1 MNDDPL
7 TPPIESSVRHMLGD
21 IKEFARREPAKAVAA
36 AFGTG
41 LLINMLPTRALVGT
55 VTAVGVMF
63 MRPVLLSLGVT
74 KVMELCCQKTEN
86 INNS

>member
-1 MNDDPL
+1 
-7 TPPIESSVRHMLGD
+7 MLGD

-41 LLINMLPTRALVGT
+41 LLINMLPTRAVIGT

-74 KVMELCCQKTEN
+74 KVMELCCQKITTPT
-86 INNS
+86 NS